1 MTLRERDMF
10 GHCLD
15 AIGISDGGAAV
26 FLHDESH
33 CSTTLSVRR
42 YPSTLVGTDK
52 RERKKNNRDMAR
64 AARARAAKRAK
75 VRRRGLQV
83 GLGIPAAVLAIWAVA
98 TFAVKDSSDSVDV
111 TDTTV
116 AENEAPTLTTIA
128 GASVTGDT
136 TCPATDGTAERT
148 TTFAKAPPMCIDE
161 KKSYTATMATSEG
174 DIVIELDTKNTPKTV
189 NNFVVLSRY
198 KYYDDSFIFRT
209 DPSIDII
216 QGGGASNT
224 DSPGYEIEDEGSGYK
239 YSEGQIAMA
248 RTANPNSAGGQFF
261 IITGPNA
268 AALDGQGTYVVFG
281 KITEGLDVAKAIL
294 ALNTGAGDLGGAPS
308 REVKISKVTIS
319 ES

>member
-1 MTLRERDMF
+1 
-10 GHCLD
+10 
-15 AIGISDGGAAV
+15 
-26 FLHDESH
+26 
-33 CSTTLSVRR
+33 VRR

-64 AARARAAKRAK
+64 AARTRAAKRAK

-98 TFAVKDSSDSVDV
+98 TFAVDDSSDTVDV

-116 AENEAPTLTTIA
+116 ATSDTPTLTTLA
-128 GASVTGDT
+128 GETVSGDT
-136 TCPATDGTAERT
+136 SCPADDGSAART
-148 TTFAKAPPMCIDE
+148 TTFEKAPPMCIDE
-161 KKSYTATMATSEG
+161 KKSYTATMSTSEG

-198 KYYDDSFIFRT
+198 KYYDDSYIFRT
-209 DPSIDII
+209 DSSIDII
-216 QGGGASNT
+216 QGGGATNT
-224 DSPGYEIEDEGSGYK
+224 DSPGYTIEDEGSGYK

-248 RTANPNSAGGQFF
+248 RTAEPNSAGGQFF

-281 KITEGLDVAKAIL
+281 KITEGLEVAKAIM
-294 ALNTGAGDLGGAPS
+294 ALNSGSGDLGGAPS

>member
-1 MTLRERDMF
+1 
-10 GHCLD
+10 
-15 AIGISDGGAAV
+15 
-26 FLHDESH
+26 
-33 CSTTLSVRR
+33 
-42 YPSTLVGTDK
+42 VGTAK
-52 RERKKNNRDMAR
+52 RERKKANRELAR
-64 AARARAAKRAK
+64 QARDRSRRMS
-75 VRRRGLQV
+75 VLRRRGLIA
-83 GLGIPAAVLAIWAVA
+83 GIGVPLVVLALFGLARLQDGGDDATPVA
-98 TFAVKDSSDSVDV
+98 T
-111 TDTTV
+111 TT
-116 AENEAPTLTTIA
+116 TLA
-128 GASVTGDT
+128 GGAVTGDT
-136 TCPATDGTAERT
+136 PCPAATGEERVS
-148 TTFAKAPPMCIDE
+148 TFEKAPPMCIDE
-161 KKSYTATMATSEG
+161 KKAYTATMATSEG

-281 KITEGLDVAKAIL
+281 KNTEGLDVAKAIL

-308 REVKISKVTIS
+308 REVKISKVTIT

>member
-1 MTLRERDMF
+1 
-10 GHCLD
+10 
-15 AIGISDGGAAV
+15 
-26 FLHDESH
+26 
-33 CSTTLSVRR
+33 
-42 YPSTLVGTDK
+42 VGTDK
-52 RERKKNNRDMAR
+52 RERKKNNRDIAR

-98 TFAVKDSSDSVDV
+98 TFAVDDSSDSVDV
-111 TDTTV
+111 TDTTIT
-116 AENEAPTLTTIA
+116 ESETPTLTTVA

-136 TCPATDGTAERT
+136 TCPVADGSASRT
-148 TTFAKAPPMCIDE
+148 TKFEKAPPMCIDE
-161 KKSYTATMATSEG
+161 KKSYTATMSTSEG

-209 DPSIDII
+209 DPGLDII
-216 QGGGASNT
+216 QGGGSNNT
-224 DSPGYEIEDEGSGYK
+224 DNPGYTIEDEGSGYK

-248 RTANPNSAGGQFF
+248 RTGEPNSAGGQFF

-281 KITEGLDVAKAIL
+281 QIAEGLDVAKAII
-294 ALNTGAGDLGGAPS
+294 ALNSGSGELGGAPS
-308 REVKISKVTIS
+308 REVKISKVTIT

>member
-1 MTLRERDMF
+1 M
-10 GHCLD
+10 
-15 AIGISDGGAAV
+15 
-26 FLHDESH
+26 
-33 CSTTLSVRR
+33 
-42 YPSTLVGTDK
+42 GTDK
-52 RERKKNNRDMAR
+52 RERKKNNRDIAR

-98 TFAVKDSSDSVDV
+98 TFAVDDSSDSVDV
-111 TDTTV
+111 TDTTIT
-116 AENEAPTLTTIA
+116 ESETPTLTTVA

-136 TCPATDGTAERT
+136 TCPVADGSASRT
-148 TTFAKAPPMCIDE
+148 TKFEKAPPMCIDE
-161 KKSYTATMATSEG
+161 KKSYTATMSTSEG

-209 DPSIDII
+209 DPGLDII
-216 QGGGASNT
+216 QGGGSNNT
-224 DSPGYEIEDEGSGYK
+224 DNPGYTIEDEGSGYK

-248 RTANPNSAGGQFF
+248 RTGEPNSAGGQFF

-281 KITEGLDVAKAIL
+281 QIAEGLDVAKAII
-294 ALNTGAGDLGGAPS
+294 ALNSGSGELGGAPS
-308 REVKISKVTIS
+308 REVKISKVTIT

>member
-1 MTLRERDMF
+1 
-10 GHCLD
+10 
-15 AIGISDGGAAV
+15 
-26 FLHDESH
+26 
-33 CSTTLSVRR
+33 VRR

-52 RERKKNNRDMAR
+52 RERKKNNRDIAR

-98 TFAVKDSSDSVDV
+98 TFAVDDSSDSVDV
-111 TDTTV
+111 TDTTIT
-116 AENEAPTLTTIA
+116 ESETPTLTTVA

-136 TCPATDGTAERT
+136 TCPVADGSASRT
-148 TTFAKAPPMCIDE
+148 TKFEKAPPMCIDE
-161 KKSYTATMATSEG
+161 KKSYTATMSTSEG

-209 DPSIDII
+209 DPGLDII
-216 QGGGASNT
+216 QGGGSNNT
-224 DSPGYEIEDEGSGYK
+224 DNPGYTIEDEGSGYK

-248 RTANPNSAGGQFF
+248 RTGEPNSAGGQFF

-281 KITEGLDVAKAIL
+281 QIAEGLDVAKAII
-294 ALNTGAGDLGGAPS
+294 ALNSGSGELGGAPS
-308 REVKISKVTIS
+308 REVKISKVTIT

>member
-1 MTLRERDMF
+1 MTLGERDVF
-10 GHCLD
+10 GHGLD
-15 AIGISDGGAAV
+15 AIGISDRGAAV
-26 FLHDESH
+26 FLHDKSH

-52 RERKKNNRDMAR
+52 RERKKNNRDIAR

-98 TFAVKDSSDSVDV
+98 TFAVDDSSDSVDV
-111 TDTTV
+111 TDTTIT
-116 AENEAPTLTTIA
+116 ESETPTLTTVA

-136 TCPATDGTAERT
+136 TCPVADGSASRT
-148 TTFAKAPPMCIDE
+148 TKFEKAPPMCIDE
-161 KKSYTATMATSEG
+161 KKSYTATMSTSEG

-209 DPSIDII
+209 DPGLDII
-216 QGGGASNT
+216 QGGGSNNT
-224 DSPGYEIEDEGSGYK
+224 DNPGYTIEDEGSGYK

-248 RTANPNSAGGQFF
+248 RTGEPNSAGGQFF

-281 KITEGLDVAKAIL
+281 QIAEGLDVAKAII
-294 ALNTGAGDLGGAPS
+294 ALNSGSGELGGAPS
-308 REVKISKVTIS
+308 REVKISKVTIT

>member
-1 MTLRERDMF
+1 M
-10 GHCLD
+10 
-15 AIGISDGGAAV
+15 
-26 FLHDESH
+26 
-33 CSTTLSVRR
+33 RR

-52 RERKKNNRDMAR
+52 RERKKNNRDIAR

-98 TFAVKDSSDSVDV
+98 TFAVDDSSDSVDV
-111 TDTTV
+111 TDTTIT
-116 AENEAPTLTTIA
+116 ESETPTLTTVA

-136 TCPATDGTAERT
+136 TCPVADGSASRT
-148 TTFAKAPPMCIDE
+148 TNFEKAPPMCIDE
-161 KKSYTATMATSEG
+161 KKSYTATMSTSEG

-209 DPSIDII
+209 DPGLDII
-216 QGGGASNT
+216 QGGGSNNT
-224 DSPGYEIEDEGSGYK
+224 DNPGYTIEDEGSGYK

-248 RTANPNSAGGQFF
+248 RTGEPNSAGGQFF

-281 KITEGLDVAKAIL
+281 QIAEGLDVAKAII
-294 ALNTGAGDLGGAPS
+294 ALNSGSGELGGAPS
-308 REVKISKVTIS
+308 REVKISKVTIT

>member
-1 MTLRERDMF
+1 
-10 GHCLD
+10 
-15 AIGISDGGAAV
+15 
-26 FLHDESH
+26 
-33 CSTTLSVRR
+33 
-42 YPSTLVGTDK
+42 VGTDK
-52 RERKKNNRDMAR
+52 RERKKNNRDIAR

-98 TFAVKDSSDSVDV
+98 TFAVDDSSDSVDV
-111 TDTTV
+111 TDTTIT
-116 AENEAPTLTTIA
+116 ESETPTLTTVA

-136 TCPATDGTAERT
+136 TCPVADGSASRT
-148 TTFAKAPPMCIDE
+148 TNFEKAPPMCIDE
-161 KKSYTATMATSEG
+161 KKSYTATMSTSEG

-209 DPSIDII
+209 DPGLDII
-216 QGGGASNT
+216 QGGGSNNT
-224 DSPGYEIEDEGSGYK
+224 DNPGYTIEDEGSGYK

-248 RTANPNSAGGQFF
+248 RTGEPNSAGGQFF

-281 KITEGLDVAKAIL
+281 QIAEGLDVAKAII
-294 ALNTGAGDLGGAPS
+294 ALNSGSGELGGAPS
-308 REVKISKVTIS
+308 REVKISKVTIT

>member
-1 MTLRERDMF
+1 MTLGERDVF
-10 GHCLD
+10 GHGLD
-15 AIGISDGGAAV
+15 AIGISDRGAAV
-26 FLHDESH
+26 FLHDKSH

-52 RERKKNNRDMAR
+52 RERKKNNRDIAR

-98 TFAVKDSSDSVDV
+98 TFAVDDSSDSVDV
-111 TDTTV
+111 TDTTIT
-116 AENEAPTLTTIA
+116 ESETPTLTTVA

-136 TCPATDGTAERT
+136 TCPVADGSASRT
-148 TTFAKAPPMCIDE
+148 TKFEKAPPMCIDE
-161 KKSYTATMATSEG
+161 KKSYTATMSTSEG

-209 DPSIDII
+209 DPGLDII
-216 QGGGASNT
+216 QGGGSNNT
-224 DSPGYEIEDEGSGYK
+224 DNPGYTIEDEGSGYK

-248 RTANPNSAGGQFF
+248 RTGEPNSAGGQFF
-261 IITGPNA
+261 IITGPIA

-281 KITEGLDVAKAIL
+281 QIAEGLDVAKAII
-294 ALNTGAGDLGGAPS
+294 ALNSGSGELGGAPS
-308 REVKISKVTIS
+308 REVKISKVTIT

>member
-1 MTLRERDMF
+1 MTLGERDVF
-10 GHCLD
+10 GHGLD
-15 AIGISDGGAAV
+15 AIGISDRGAAV
-26 FLHDESH
+26 FLHDKSH

-52 RERKKNNRDMAR
+52 RERKKNNRDIAR

-98 TFAVKDSSDSVDV
+98 TFAVDDSSDSVDV
-111 TDTTV
+111 TDTTIT
-116 AENEAPTLTTIA
+116 ESETPTLTTVA

-136 TCPATDGTAERT
+136 TCPVADGSASRT
-148 TTFAKAPPMCIDE
+148 TKFEKAPPMCIDE
-161 KKSYTATMATSEG
+161 KKSYTATMSTSEG

-209 DPSIDII
+209 DPGLDII
-216 QGGGASNT
+216 QGGGSNNT
-224 DSPGYEIEDEGSGYK
+224 DNPGYTIEDEGSGYK

-248 RTANPNSAGGQFF
+248 RTGEPNSAGGQFF

-281 KITEGLDVAKAIL
+281 QIAEGLDVAKAII
-294 ALNTGAGDLGGAPS
+294 ALNSGSSELGGAPS
-308 REVKISKVTIS
+308 REVKISKVTIT

>member
-1 MTLRERDMF
+1 MTLGERDVF
-10 GHCLD
+10 GHGLD
-15 AIGISDGGAAV
+15 AIGISDRGAAV
-26 FLHDESH
+26 FLHDKSH

-52 RERKKNNRDMAR
+52 RERKKNNRDIAR

-98 TFAVKDSSDSVDV
+98 TFAVDDSSDSVDV
-111 TDTTV
+111 TDTTIT
-116 AENEAPTLTTIA
+116 ESETPTLTTVA

-136 TCPATDGTAERT
+136 TCPVADGSASRT
-148 TTFAKAPPMCIDE
+148 TKFEKAPPMCIDE
-161 KKSYTATMATSEG
+161 KKSYTATMSTSEG

-189 NNFVVLSRY
+189 NNFVELSRY

-209 DPSIDII
+209 DPGLDII
-216 QGGGASNT
+216 QGGGSNNT
-224 DSPGYEIEDEGSGYK
+224 DNPGYTIEDEGSGYK

-248 RTANPNSAGGQFF
+248 RTGEPNSAGGQFF

-281 KITEGLDVAKAIL
+281 QIAEGLDVAKAII
-294 ALNTGAGDLGGAPS
+294 ALNSGSGELGGAPS
-308 REVKISKVTIS
+308 REVKISKVTIT